1 MNKESGY
8 QWMGMFVIIG
18 WYFLLQQYILLEKEK
33 NLFGSTFELTAK
45 FNSVNGLDIGNNVRF
60 SGINIG
66 TVKK

>member
-1 MNKESGY
+1 ME
-8 QWMGMFVIIG
+8 MGMFVIIG